1 MRYFRYLATAAL
13 VAAPAL
19 LGGQSMPSHDHE
31 GMNTQLKGFVDV
43 DYRSRSADESQR
55 AGFSL
60 GQFDL
65 YLTSRLTDRIG
76 FIGETVFEYQDGT
89 GEFVVDVERVIVQFQ
104 MNDHFRFQAG
114 KMHTPIGYWNN
125 AYHHGLA
132 MQPTIDRPTVVR
144 FEDDGGSLPV
154 HTVGAQLS
162 GRDITPLHL
171 GFDAMVGNGLGN
183 HASADTRNSAQ
194 AVALGLHSQVTP
206 NLRIGVSAYHD
217 RLAAGSDDKL
227 GGTLVNDMSQLIA
240 GGFVSYF
247 GDRAEMV
254 LEGHQVTDRAAGVSS
269 RSPGWFAYA
278 GVRNRTPLV
287 PYYLHDQL
295 QLSATDPYFGASS
308 KAREDALGLRWEWAA
323 NAVTK
328 LEMRSVLRTDGT
340 RAGEVAAQ
348 MAVGF

>member
-1 MRYFRYLATAAL
+1 MRFLRHVTAAAL
-13 VAAPAL
+13 FALPAL
-19 LGGQSMPSHDHE
+19 VHAQAMPSHDHE
-31 GMNTQLKGFVDV
+31 GSSTQLKGFVDV
-43 DYRSRSADESQR
+43 DYRSRSADDAQR

-76 FIGETVFEYQDGT
+76 FVGETVFEYEDAT
-89 GEFVVDVERVIVQFQ
+89 GEFVVDVERVIVQFA
-104 MNDHFRFQAG
+104 MSEHFRFQAG

-125 AYHHGLA
+125 AYHHGMA
-132 MQPTIDRPTVVR
+132 MQPTIERPTVVR

-162 GRDITPLHL
+162 GRDLTPLHL

-183 HASADTRNSAQ
+183 HAAADSRNTAQ
-194 AVALGLHSQVTP
+194 AVTLGVHSQVTP
-206 NLRIGVSAYHD
+206 NLRIGASAYHD

-227 GGTLVNDMSQLIA
+227 GGTLADPMTQLIA

-247 GDRAEMV
+247 GDRAELV
-254 LEGHQVTDRAAGVSS
+254 LEGHQVSDRTAGLTA

-287 PYYLHDQL
+287 PYYVHDEL
-295 QLSATDPYFGASS
+295 RLSPADPYFAASKS
-308 KAREDALGLRWEWAA
+308 RQDALGLRYEWAA
-323 NAVTK
+323 TAVSK
-328 LEMRSVLRTDGT
+328 LELRNVRRTDGT
-340 RAGEVAAQ
+340 HAGEVAAQ
-348 MAVGF
+348 VAVAF